1 MKRKKEDSPSNVNI
15 KGCRIR
21 VAINPTCGTRANY
34 SRESKLLSILLL
46 RLLASVV
53 FLSIASIGISIV
65 ADVKNERKERKR
77 TWTIIDN
84 EYFDLDRAEIGEVAG
99 K

>member
-1 MKRKKEDSPSNVNI
+1 M
-15 KGCRIR
+15 
-21 VAINPTCGTRANY
+21 
-34 SRESKLLSILLL
+34 LSTLLL

-53 FLSIASIGISIV
+53 FLAIASIGISIV

-84 EYFDLDRAEIGEVAG
+84 EFLDLDRAEIGEVAG

>member
-1 MKRKKEDSPSNVNI
+1 M
-15 KGCRIR
+15 
-21 VAINPTCGTRANY
+21 
-34 SRESKLLSILLL
+34 LSTLLL

-84 EYFDLDRAEIGEVAG
+84 EFLDLDRAEIGEMAG

>member
-1 MKRKKEDSPSNVNI
+1 M
-15 KGCRIR
+15 
-21 VAINPTCGTRANY
+21 
-34 SRESKLLSILLL
+34 LSTLLL
-46 RLLASVV
+46 RLLTSVV

>member
-1 MKRKKEDSPSNVNI
+1 M
-15 KGCRIR
+15 
-21 VAINPTCGTRANY
+21 
-34 SRESKLLSILLL
+34 LSTLLL

>member
-1 MKRKKEDSPSNVNI
+1 M
-15 KGCRIR
+15 
-21 VAINPTCGTRANY
+21 
-34 SRESKLLSILLL
+34 LSTLLL

-65 ADVKNERKERKR
+65 ADVKNERKDRKR